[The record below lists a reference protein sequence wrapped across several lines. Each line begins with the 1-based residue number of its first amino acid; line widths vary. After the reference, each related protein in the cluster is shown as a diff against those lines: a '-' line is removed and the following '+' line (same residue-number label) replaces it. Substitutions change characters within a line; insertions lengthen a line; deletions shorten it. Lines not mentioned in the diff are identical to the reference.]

1 MANLRVNKIAAP
13 IVKDE
18 FTGSVFFDGTGDNLV
33 SKSSGLAPGS
43 GNFTAEGWFNLPST
57 SGISNSSLFS
67 SGIEPVLHWALIVD
81 TGGSVVAA
89 QPEPD
94 TWNRIDVG
102 FGTYVA
108 GFLVQKSNERVLFDV
123 GINTTSATL
132 DFSTPINADFYYPAF
147 LVSNDFVNNGWINK
161 GAVNTDSDGVVTLT
175 DSTPFRYIKMWSLTN
190 YGGVN
195 STYAGIATLQG
206 YSPLDGAD
214 YDAWGVRR
222 SSGNG
227 NAYLYNGGDWVDSG
241 LSVSQDTWNH
251 IAVVRD
257 SDAMNLYVNG
267 VGYALTSYSNSNLSN
282 SVLSVSGF
290 NTSGNVVVDPLRGY
304 ASNVRLTLGEKL
316 YTSNFAPPT
325 TELEVIGGTAFVGC
339 YDGENIFAEKTG
351 KVIAA
356 YGDRLSSPTPTA
368 TDSPIGITTFN
379 PGLTRSV
386 DATAGPTFQGGAG
399 FVSQNWLTLPK
410 GTTTDRNRT
419 GGRGLFGGGQ
429 SPSRTTTIEFVTI
442 SSMGNAQDFGDLTDS
457 RFQLGSCGSSTRGL
471 FAGGEA
477 VAKINIIDYVTIAST
492 GNAVNF
498 GDLIEPLEKLRNGLS
513 NNTRGIFGGGGAPGG
528 LTNIINYVTIL
539 TLGDALDFGDLLR
552 GKADMAAASSPV
564 RGLFFNTALA
574 IANTEISY
582 ITIASTGNA
591 LDFGDLTTA
600 RSSAAASSSSTR
612 ALIFGGSIPGNYTN
626 SIEYV
631 TIPTLGNA
639 SDFGDLNEIA
649 SEKAGTSNSI
659 RGIVIGG
666 YTSGGNLNRIDYVT
680 IQTTGNT
687 KDFGDISSGTDEGA
701 ACSDSHG
708 GLS

>member
-1 MANLRVNKIAAP
+1 M
-13 IVKDE
+13 
-18 FTGSVFFDGTGDNLV
+18 
-33 SKSSGLAPGS
+33 
-43 GNFTAEGWFNLPST
+43 
-57 SGISNSSLFS
+57 
-67 SGIEPVLHWALIVD
+67 
-81 TGGSVVAA
+81 
-89 QPEPD
+89 
-94 TWNRIDVG
+94 
-102 FGTYVA
+102 
-108 GFLVQKSNERVLFDV
+108 
-123 GINTTSATL
+123 
-132 DFSTPINADFYYPAF
+132 
-147 LVSNDFVNNGWINK
+147 
-161 GAVNTDSDGVVTLT
+161 
-175 DSTPFRYIKMWSLTN
+175 
-190 YGGVN
+190 
-195 STYAGIATLQG
+195 
-206 YSPLDGAD
+206 
-214 YDAWGVRR
+214 
-222 SSGNG
+222 
-227 NAYLYNGGDWVDSG
+227 
-241 LSVSQDTWNH
+241 
-251 IAVVRD
+251 
-257 SDAMNLYVNG
+257 
-267 VGYALTSYSNSNLSN
+267 
-282 SVLSVSGF
+282 
-290 NTSGNVVVDPLRGY
+290 
-304 ASNVRLTLGEKL
+304 
-316 YTSNFAPPT
+316 PT
-325 TELEVIGGTAFVGC
+325 RELEVHPETVLLAC
-339 YDGENIFAEKTG
+339 YDGENIFADKTG
-351 KVIAA
+351 RHIIVA

-379 PGLTRSV
+379 PGLTRNV

-429 SPSRTTTIEFVTI
+429 TPGRTNIIEFVTI

-457 RFQLGSCGSSTRGL
+457 RLQLGSCGSSTRGL

-477 VAKINIIDYVTIAST
+477 AAKTNIIDYVTIAST
-492 GNAVNF
+492 GNAVDF

-528 LTNIINYVTIL
+528 NSNIINYVTIS

-552 GKADMAAASSPV
+552 GKTDMAAASSPV
-564 RGLFFNTALA
+564 RGLFFNTATA

-600 RSSAAASSSSTR
+600 RSRAAASSSSTR

-639 SDFGDLNEIA
+639 SDFGDLNEVA

-666 YTSGGNLNRIDYVT
+666 DTSGGNLNRIDYVT

-708 GLS
+708 GIS